1 MGRIPRED
9 VAFPSAPDPRF
20 GGNLARGTA
29 GAQYPGA
36 SGDYYGGPSRG
47 SPMLD
52 RRYENYVAPRPA
64 DYTRNVPIQTGTP
77 NFRPPYGAPGQP
89 SYSEWRQ
96 QKDPF
101 HTGPYPPSKKHP
113 NPRMREREMAG
124 GLGGLRRP
132 KDFINL
138 DMSGR
143 PDLSFKYS
151 HMKPS
156 EGMGLGGR
164 LDKAILVD
172 PITGY
177 PDDMIRGTWRRTEN
191 SNMAEDMDEYGYL
204 EGAPRQTTT
213 FSEGYIPPH
222 VFNEMY
228 GGVYDDAI
236 FRIVDPNTN
245 RIEQYPQAG
254 DFDNPP
260 MEGQQSKVNLM
271 DLYDRLG
278 GDINWSRLLR
288 QMDQRGIEYSNRGG
302 LMSLRR

>member
-9 VAFPSAPDPRF
+9 VAYPSAPDPRF

-101 HTGPYPPSKKHP
+101 HTGPYPPKQHP
-113 NPRMREREMAG
+113 NPRMRHINPRGMNQALSSLDSLTKKNRGLEEELSEIYKQQDRARMHPLFPSPGPWNEFDPVSSWANYDPNDPRAQAWENDQG
-124 GLGGLRRP
+124 GLESL
-132 KDFINL
+132 
-138 DMSGR
+138 
-143 PDLSFKYS
+143 
-151 HMKPS
+151 
-156 EGMGLGGR
+156 
-164 LDKAILVD
+164 
-172 PITGY
+172 
-177 PDDMIRGTWRRTEN
+177 
-191 SNMAEDMDEYGYL
+191 
-204 EGAPRQTTT
+204 
-213 FSEGYIPPH
+213 
-222 VFNEMY
+222 
-228 GGVYDDAI
+228 
-236 FRIVDPNTN
+236 
-245 RIEQYPQAG
+245 
-254 DFDNPP
+254 
-260 MEGQQSKVNLM
+260 QSKVNLM